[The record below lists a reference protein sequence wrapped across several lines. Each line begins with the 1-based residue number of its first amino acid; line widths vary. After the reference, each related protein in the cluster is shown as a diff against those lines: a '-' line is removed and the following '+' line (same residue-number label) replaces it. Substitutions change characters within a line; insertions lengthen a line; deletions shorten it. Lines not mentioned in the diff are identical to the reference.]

1 MSRLNPTDLP
11 AHMAVLGLVIE
22 QPNQTV
28 SHIAQALDE
37 RFQRARFVQSTAHG
51 TLPQMARGRSVRV
64 RCTYRAPGD
73 ERSMDRYAP
82 TERGLKIFHA
92 WMFQPPG
99 GVPAIREALYGR
111 IELARLAHLPRL
123 ISIAREE
130 ERIATDLYAA
140 ASERVRKHEIR
151 RRSGAARTTPGDYER
166 KIRETLLYVDPLHW
180 SSRAELFVVIAE
192 RLEEIAEEAGVQF
205 AVSEEAGMDLEASDG

>member
-1 MSRLNPTDLP
+1 
-11 AHMAVLGLVIE
+11 
-22 QPNQTV
+22 
-28 SHIAQALDE
+28 
-37 RFQRARFVQSTAHG
+37 
-51 TLPQMARGRSVRV
+51 
-64 RCTYRAPGD
+64 
-73 ERSMDRYAP
+73 
-82 TERGLKIFHA
+82 
-92 WMFQPPG
+92 MFQLPG

-111 IELARLAHLPRL
+111 IELARLEHLPRL
-123 ISIAREE
+123 IGIAREE

-151 RRSGAARTTPGDYER
+151 RRSGAARAMPGDYER

-205 AVSEEAGMDLEASDG
+205 AVPEEAGIDLEASDG